1 MTDKTELRVLTT
13 LRSLELTRD
22 METKH
27 LKKLALLARE
37 VTFQEGETIY
47 AKGNL
52 GQALYLIL
60 DGEIVIETDVP
71 NYGRVVMNRLGA
83 GQFFGWSSLFP
94 PEQKMAYTTATKPTR
109 VFAFNASQLG
119 AAFETNHNLEYAIVR
134 CAGKDMADRIR
145 TSRQQLNDMISNP
158 DPLY

>member
-1 MTDKTELRVLTT
+1 MTNKNELRALTT

-27 LKKLALLARE
+27 LKKLAALAHENTFERGE
-37 VTFQEGETIY
+37 VIY
-47 AKGNL
+47 AKGSL
-52 GQALYLIL
+52 GRALYLIL

-71 NYGRVVMNRLGA
+71 SHGRVVMNRLGP

-94 PEQKMAYTTATKPTR
+94 PERKMAYTTATKPTR
-109 VFAFNASQLG
+109 VLAINAAQLR
-119 AAFETNHNLEYAIVR
+119 AAFETDHNLEFAIVR

-145 TSRQQLNDMISNP
+145 ASRQQLNDMISSP
-158 DPLY
+158 AY